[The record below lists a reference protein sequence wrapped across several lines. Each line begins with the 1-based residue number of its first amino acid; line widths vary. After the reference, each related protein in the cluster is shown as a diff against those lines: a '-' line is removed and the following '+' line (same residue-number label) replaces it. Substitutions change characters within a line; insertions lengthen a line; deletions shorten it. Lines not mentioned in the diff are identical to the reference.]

1 MRGQP
6 ASAARRRVTHGF
18 CCRRGYYSKGVFIG
32 GQCGEVRA
40 GVGGKTESGRVKLS
54 RAALSRW
61 IAANTLTPP
70 RMMGRWPQPAASYLA
85 SALIQVIAVIAAAA
99 ILQVFPTFRFPEA
112 LPILAVVLIALT
124 WGAGP
129 GILATLVGVALLDL
143 FILSPSFDVSLAQ
156 AEDVAGI
163 LLLLV
168 IGLVISA
175 VAGQTAR
182 LRQESQSSAQEA
194 TARANELEAIFAAM
208 TDGVYVNNARGDL
221 LRTNPAGQF
230 LVPVDQW
237 VAPLQPMATEDAVL
251 ELRDEHNLPLTAEQW
266 PLARLLRGEALTGA
280 NAVDLRIRTVDGQ
293 ERDVSVSGA
302 PVRDATGRLVR
313 VVTIVRDMTE
323 RRRLER
329 RTHDAL
335 DALLAMAE
343 ALVQTD
349 DEGGAIG
356 ADGVGDG
363 SRATSRVAQRLA
375 SLTRSVLGCRRV
387 SITAYDDASGA
398 SRPLAVV
405 GVTADEERSWRS
417 GRLGAALRDYL
428 DAQGAQRLQAEG
440 VLILDA
446 TPDRPLPYA
455 AQSLLLAL
463 MRVGS
468 RVVGVLSLDHDG
480 VAHVY
485 TPDDVALAHAVARLG
500 ALIIERER
508 LLGERE
514 EARASATALR
524 EANRRMDEFLSI
536 AGHELRTPLTSI
548 GGNTQLLQ
556 RRLRRLAADGDLAPH
571 LAPLRDVLDRIA
583 QQNGRMNR
591 LVGDLLDMSR
601 IGSNHLEVRL
611 DSCDLAA
618 LVRESVEEQRQAW
631 PARTIMLE
639 APDGPVPVRGDA
651 DRIAQVVTNYVTNA
665 LKYSA
670 EDRPVAVRVD
680 VDDATARL
688 SVRDQGP
695 GLSPAQ
701 QEHIWDRFHRVS
713 GVDVQSG
720 SGVGLGLGLYI
731 SRSLVQRQGGQVGI
745 DSTPGAGSTFWFTL
759 PLTSE

>member
-1 MRGQP
+1 MT
-6 ASAARRRVTHGF
+6 S
-18 CCRRGYYSKGVFIG
+18 
-32 GQCGEVRA
+32 
-40 GVGGKTESGRVKLS
+40 S
-54 RAALSRW
+54 RTALSRW
-61 IAANTLTPP
+61 ITANTLIPSW
-70 RMMGRWPQPAASYLA
+70 MMGRRPQPAASYLA

-99 ILQVFPTFRFPEA
+99 LLQAFPTFRFPEA
-112 LPILAVVLIALT
+112 LPILAVVLAALT

-129 GILATLVGVALLDL
+129 GILATFVGVALLDVV
-143 FILSPSFDVSLAQ
+143 IWSPSFALSLAR

-182 LRQESQSSAQEA
+182 LRQESQRSAQEA
-194 TARANELEAIFAAM
+194 IARANELEAIFAAM
-208 TDGVYVNNARGDL
+208 TDGVYVNDARGNV
-221 LRTNPAGQF
+221 LRTNPAGQA
-230 LVPVDQW
+230 LLPVDQW
-237 VAPLQPMATEDAVL
+237 VASLQPLASEAAVL
-251 ELRDEHNLPLTAEQW
+251 ELRDDHGLPLTAEQW

-280 NAVDLRIRTVDGQ
+280 HAADLRVRTPDGQ
-293 ERDVSVSGA
+293 ERDVSVSGS
-302 PVRDATGRLVR
+302 PVRDARGQLVR

-329 RTHDAL
+329 RTHEAL
-335 DALLAMAE
+335 DALLTMAE
-343 ALVQTD
+343 TLVQTD
-349 DEGGAIG
+349 DEDG
-356 ADGVGDG
+356 ADGAGDG
-363 SRATSRVAQRLA
+363 SRATGVVAQRLA

-387 SITAYDDASGA
+387 SITAFDDASGV

-405 GVTADEERSWRS
+405 GMTADEERSWRS
-417 GRLGAALRDYL
+417 GRHGAALRDYL
-428 DAQGAQRLQAEG
+428 DAPDAQRLQAEG

-446 TPDRPLPYA
+446 APERPLPYGA
-455 AQSLLLAL
+455 RSLLLAL

-468 RVVGVLSLDHDG
+468 RVVGVLALDHDG

-485 TPDDVALAHAVARLG
+485 TPDDVALARAVARLG
-500 ALIIERER
+500 ALVIERER

-514 EARASATALR
+514 EARASAAALR

-556 RRLRRLAADGDLAPH
+556 RRLRRLAADGGLASH
-571 LAPLRDVLDRIA
+571 VAPLQDVLDRIA

-611 DSCDLAA
+611 QECDLAA
-618 LVRESVEEQRQAW
+618 LVRESVEEQRRVW
-631 PARTIMLE
+631 TARTITLNL
-639 APDGPVPVRGDA
+639 PDGLVPVRADA

-680 VDDATARL
+680 ADDTTARV

-695 GLSPAQ
+695 GLSPEQ
-701 QEHIWDRFHRVS
+701 QEHIWDRFHRVP
-713 GVDVQSG
+713 GVEVQNG

-731 SRSLVQRQGGQVGI
+731 SRSLVQRQGGQVGV